1 VILHRLTIA
10 VPDELFE
17 ALSAKGKDLSR
28 VALESLLTDAYR
40 EQKISHSQLRR
51 LLGFDTPM
59 EVDAFL
65 KDRGM
70 ELEYSAEDLRRD
82 RETLSRLGV

>member
-1 VILHRLTIA
+1 MHHLTIA

-28 VALESLLTDAYR
+28 AALESLLTDAYR
-40 EQKISHSQLRR
+40 ERKISHTQLGR
-51 LLGFDTPM
+51 LLGLATPM

-65 KDRGM
+65 KERGI
-70 ELEYSAEDLRRD
+70 ELEYAVDDLERD
-82 RETLSRLGV
+82 RETLDRLGL

>member
-1 VILHRLTIA
+1 MHRLTIA

-17 ALSAKGKDLSR
+17 ALSVKGKDLSR

-40 EQKISHSQLRR
+40 EQKISHFQLRR

-65 KDRGM
+65 KDRGI
-70 ELEYSAEDLRRD
+70 ELEYSAEDLQRD
-82 RETLSRLGV
+82 RETLNRLGV

>member
-1 VILHRLTIA
+1 MHRLTIA

-17 ALSAKGKDLSR
+17 ALSVKGKDLSR

-40 EQKISHSQLRR
+40 EQKISHFQLRR
-51 LLGFDTPM
+51 LLGFGTPM

-65 KDRGM
+65 KDRGI
-70 ELEYSAEDLRRD
+70 ELEYSAEDLQRD
-82 RETLSRLGV
+82 RETLNRLGV